1 MLAIIAGRGK
11 SSKLYSSYALTL
23 ERDWLFRERTQDAS
37 THIFR
42 CDEQDPCHACAVAG
56 LKCITVDRRRP
67 GVHVARHEAGSGAK
81 VRPPQSAASTAAS
94 SEGQDPSLTISPAWN
109 EASPPLVRDIRPSWS
124 AAGPDRVDGH
134 HGSTPDDP
142 HTEVDPVKRITKF
155 SGRLPMLEPSSGAST
170 PELLTDWLDLAFHRL
185 GVRRRLGPVIAG
197 CPSIFQQPV
206 LSLDAPVLPDL
217 TTARSFLKQYLEHA
231 NAVFP
236 LLDAGNISQMVSFI
250 CEHGPDPVSQD
261 YGFLATIIVY
271 LVLAIGAPCQYQEIS
286 LALVDFCRPYIGHI
300 IGVNSLQAVQAMFLL
315 AFALKLHDQVIPA
328 KSTLDLC
335 VSIATSMGLN
345 RIVGSTE
352 ATRVSGT
359 LVGKELEAQRTWWCI
374 YCFERLFSFEL
385 GHPSQVIRGEIPELD
400 VSTWNYSPSGQ
411 THPMPEFIRIV
422 AQLAE
427 VFGEIGRR
435 SAQANVYE
443 STADSKSMEE
453 AIKMKLDTTGEM
465 IMLLK
470 NWAEGLPEE
479 YRLVPTTMLSQVL
492 PMSVLRLIISAGLGQ
507 TAYTR
512 KILSPVHRS
521 YLYSTTMRK

>member
-1 MLAIIAGRGK
+1 MF
-11 SSKLYSSYALTL
+11 
-23 ERDWLFRERTQDAS
+23 RDRTQDAS
-37 THIFR
+37 TDILR
-42 CDEQDPCHACAVAG
+42 CDEQEPCHACAVAG

-67 GVHVARHEAGSGAK
+67 GVHVARHEAGSGTK
-81 VRPPQSAASTAAS
+81 IRPLHSAASTAAS
-94 SEGQDPSLTISPAWN
+94 SEGQDPSMTISPAWN
-109 EASPPLVRDIRPSWS
+109 ETSPPLVRDTQPSWS
-124 AAGPDRVDGH
+124 AAGPDRMGGH
-134 HGSTPDDP
+134 HGSAPDDL
-142 HTEVDPVKRITKF
+142 HAEVDPVKRITKF

-217 TTARSFLKQYLEHA
+217 ATARSFLKQYLEHA

-236 LLDAGNISQMVSFI
+236 LLDASNIGQMVSI
-250 CEHGPDPVSQD
+250 VCEHGPDRSSQD
-261 YGFLATIIVY
+261 YGFLTTIIVY

-286 LALVDFCRPYIGHI
+286 LALVDFCRPYVGHI
-300 IGVNSLQAVQAMFLL
+300 IGVHSLQAVQAMFLL
-315 AFALKLHDQVIPA
+315 AFVLKLHDQVIPA

-335 VSIATSMGLN
+335 TSIANSMGLN
-345 RIVGSTE
+345 RLVGSGE
-352 ATRVSGT
+352 VTRVSGT

-374 YCFERLFSFEL
+374 YCFERFFSFEL
-385 GHPSQVIRGEIPELD
+385 GRPSQVIREEIPELD
-400 VSTWNYSPSGQ
+400 VSTWTYSPSGQ
-411 THPMPEFIRIV
+411 THPIPGFIKILG
-422 AQLAE
+422 QLAK

-443 STADSKSMEE
+443 STADSRSMEE

-479 YRLVPTTMLSQVL
+479 YRLVPTTTLSRVL
-492 PMSVLRLIISAGLGQ
+492 PMSVSRLIISSGLGQ
-507 TAYTR
+507 TVSTM
-512 KILSPVHRS
+512 KTLSPVHLS
-521 YLYSTTMRK
+521 SHYSTTMRK